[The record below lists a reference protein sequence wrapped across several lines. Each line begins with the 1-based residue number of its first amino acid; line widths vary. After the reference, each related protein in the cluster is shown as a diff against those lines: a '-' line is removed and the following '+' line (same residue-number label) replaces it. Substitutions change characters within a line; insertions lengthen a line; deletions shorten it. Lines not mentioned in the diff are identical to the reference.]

1 MVKDI
6 VNGIV
11 TMLEATYGE
20 DIHIYTDGVQNELT
34 MPCFLVKLIKGSRKQ
49 MMSNRLY
56 LEHSFNIQYYPGTVN
71 KNSEISEIVPGL
83 SALEYITSDGKLLR
97 GTKMNYEI
105 TEEILHFYVQY
116 NFFAYTTKEEIDK
129 MQSLNVKNEI
139 GS

>member
-1 MVKDI
+1 MENDI

-11 TMLEATYGE
+11 AMLEATYGE

-56 LEHSFNIQYYPGTVN
+56 LEHSFDIQYFPGTVN

-83 SALEYITSDGKLLR
+83 SALEYIMSDGKLLR

-116 NFFAYTTKEEIDK
+116 NCFAYTSKEESDK
-129 MQSLNVKNEI
+129 MQSFNVKSDLRN
-139 GS
+139 

>member
-56 LEHSFNIQYYPGTVN
+56 LEHSFDIQYFPGTVN

-83 SALEYITSDGKLLR
+83 SALEYIMSDGKLLR

-116 NFFAYTTKEEIDK
+116 NCFAYTSKEESDK
-129 MQSLNVKNEI
+129 MQSFNVKSDLRN
-139 GS
+139 